1 MDVVFK
7 TPLAPHS
14 SRCQFKQP
22 EISKTNDSL
31 WDIKQL
37 THQTRAKLKDYTY
50 VFWLVNSPKRKE
62 HSDWLIS

>member
-1 MDVVFK
+1 MGGGILMDVVFK

-22 EISKTNDSL
+22 EISKTKDSL

-37 THQTRAKLKDYTY
+37 THQTRAKLEDYT
-50 VFWLVNSPKRKE
+50 
-62 HSDWLIS
+62 